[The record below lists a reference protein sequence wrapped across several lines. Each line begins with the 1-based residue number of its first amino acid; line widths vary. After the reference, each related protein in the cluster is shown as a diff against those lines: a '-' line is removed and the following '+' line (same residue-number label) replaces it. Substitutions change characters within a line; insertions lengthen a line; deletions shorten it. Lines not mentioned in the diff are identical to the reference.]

1 MSYLA
6 KIANLSTYKT
16 RQIAR
21 PYRVGCL
28 FVYVRVF
35 GDTLQDMNGNP
46 LLFLYM
52 PIGGCR
58 RRKIIFM
65 EIFWF
70 FGFITSVV
78 LSFIIANA
86 GAKRQI
92 GFGWSLF
99 LGLWLTPIVSLI
111 AVLLSDK
118 LQADEY
124 GRLEKKWGCLAP
136 FAISF
141 LIIGTVA
148 YVIYSYSNKGKQRTR
163 TSVEFRMPEFLKNE
177 TSQKESE
184 DVIQPTLTNS
194 HPQIEETVPVIKPQE
209 SVSKP
214 STKKDSNPANEI
226 EVDLNDFLGTPNDGT
241 DWNYTEL
248 SEEYHEALASKG
260 VYYSENKG
268 TWVMERSRKEKEDAE
283 IAKRRRQKVER
294 QYANQA
300 TCRIVY
306 ELNGR
311 QAENILPIENVD
323 SKEGF
328 IYLKIEVSPNGD
340 VVSCEIDQRSIIDDS
355 KTRELCTS
363 SAKNIKFNA
372 INSKRNQS
380 GMIRYIFTK

>member
-1 MSYLA
+1 M
-6 KIANLSTYKT
+6 
-16 RQIAR
+16 
-21 PYRVGCL
+21 GCL

-58 RRKIIFM
+58 RHKVIFM

-70 FGFITSVV
+70 FSFISSVV

-118 LQADEY
+118 LQPDEY
-124 GRLEKKWGCLAP
+124 GRIDKKWGCIVP
-136 FAISF
+136 FIISF
-141 LIIGTVA
+141 LIIGTAA
-148 YVIYSYSNKGKQRTR
+148 YAIYSFINRDKEKRGATIELSIPEVLK
-163 TSVEFRMPEFLKNE
+163 SDIIEEVEATVPIKNNRPIPQEEIIIAPEVLFDE
-177 TSQKESE
+177 
-184 DVIQPTLTNS
+184 PTNS
-194 HPQIEETVPVIKPQE
+194 AYE
-209 SVSKP
+209 SL
-214 STKKDSNPANEI
+214 TERNTDPANEI
-226 EVDLNDFLGTPNDGT
+226 EIDLNDFLGMPDDGI
-241 DWNYTEL
+241 DWNSTEL
-248 SEEYHEALASKG
+248 SESDCEALARQKI
-260 VYYSENKG
+260 YYSEKKG
-268 TWVMERSRKEKEDAE
+268 AWVMEKSRKEKEDAK
-283 IAKRRRQKVER
+283 IAERRRQEAEW
-294 QYANQA
+294 QYATQA

-311 QAENILPIENVD
+311 QAKSISSIENAG
-323 SKEGF
+323 SQEGF

-340 VVSCEIDQRSIIDDS
+340 VVSCEIDPRSIIDDS
-355 KTRELCTS
+355 NTRELCIS

-372 INSKRNQS
+372 IDSKRNQS
-380 GMIRYIFTK
+380 GIIKYIFTK

>member
-1 MSYLA
+1 MSYPA

-21 PYRVGCL
+21 PHRVGCL

-35 GDTLQDMNGNP
+35 GDTLQDVDGNP
-46 LLFLYM
+46 LLFCII
-52 PIGGCR
+52 PIEGCR
-58 RRKIIFM
+58 GYNAIFM
-65 EIFWF
+65 EILWL
-70 FGFITSVV
+70 FGFISSVV

-92 GFGWSLF
+92 GFGLSLF

-136 FAISF
+136 LAVSF

-148 YVIYSYSNKGKQRTR
+148 YVVYSYSNKSKQRTR
-163 TSVEFRMPEFLKNE
+163 SSIEFRTPEFLKNE

-184 DVIQPTLTNS
+184 SVIQPTPINS

-226 EVDLNDFLGTPNDGT
+226 EVDLNDYLGTPNDGT
-241 DWNYTEL
+241 DWNHTEL
-248 SEEYHEALASKG
+248 SEEYYEALASKG
-260 VYYSENKG
+260 IYYSENKE
-268 TWVMERSRKEKEDAE
+268 TWVMEKSRKGKEDAK
-283 IAKRRRQKVER
+283 IAERRRQEAER

-311 QAENILPIENVD
+311 QAESILPIENVD

-328 IYLKIEVSPNGD
+328 IYLKIEVSPNGY

-372 INSKRNQS
+372 IDSKKNQS